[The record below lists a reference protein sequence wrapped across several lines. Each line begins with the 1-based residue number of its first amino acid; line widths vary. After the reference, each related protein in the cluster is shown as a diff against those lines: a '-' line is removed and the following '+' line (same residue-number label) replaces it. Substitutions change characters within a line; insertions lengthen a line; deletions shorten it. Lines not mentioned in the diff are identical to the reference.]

1 MRRELSKLVKRQK
14 KDYGIVIRRLGR
26 SGRSKDG
33 PTLGPALEAYK
44 VYRDGREE
52 RMRNAEFN
60 SFGPGPF
67 KDIVAVA
74 KKTFVHN
81 TIYSSGG
88 HSAAVSI
95 VLPEGILFEDI
106 TIRPPSG
113 EILKPPVA
121 GHPFFN
127 ELASVDT
134 AGNSCS
140 RSSVLRRR
148 HLTILSAS
156 KASIVLGSG

>member
-14 KDYGIVIRRLGR
+14 KEYGIIIRRLGG

-81 TIYSSGG
+81 TIYSYGG
-88 HSAAVSI
+88 NYGQVSI

-121 GHPFFN
+121 GHPYFN
-127 ELASVDT
+127 E
-134 AGNSCS
+134 
-140 RSSVLRRR
+140 
-148 HLTILSAS
+148 
-156 KASIVLGSG
+156 